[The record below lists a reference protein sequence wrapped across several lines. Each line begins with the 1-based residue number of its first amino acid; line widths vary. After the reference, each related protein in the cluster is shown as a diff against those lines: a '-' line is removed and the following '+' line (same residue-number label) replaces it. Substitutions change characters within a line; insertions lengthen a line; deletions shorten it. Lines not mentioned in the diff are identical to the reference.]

1 MIFYQSFIQLLTPVA
16 TSPDPGLSDESIRR
30 TLQRVALIIFILC
43 ALFWGL
49 VHAKPFL
56 APVVVASLLT
66 MLVLPVAVWLEKR
79 GFKRGWAALI
89 CDLLII
95 TFAASLGIVVVA
107 QAKSIARDWPE
118 VRERLRPQVEYF
130 QNTVEL
136 RTGITT
142 EQQNAQ
148 LGLDE
153 LFRNEPSGEAIAR
166 SSDVEKEI
174 SQTQNSPVIST
185 AGDLLWETL
194 RFLGT
199 ALIVFIYVFFF
210 LLYRQKFTHTLLLLV
225 PRQHQESTR
234 VAINK
239 AGQVSQGYL
248 FGRLLLILCLIV
260 LYSIGFSFSGLD
272 HAILIAVIGGFLS
285 LVPYVGNAIALILA
299 VCMAF
304 FSGGGLAEAGGVVI
318 TYFVA
323 QFFESYVLE
332 PFLIGSRVDL
342 NPVMVILAV
351 ILGSVV
357 WGVTGM
363 AMAIPAL
370 GIVKVICDHI
380 PLLQP
385 FAYLFGQERSPRK
398 FLRARGK
405 RA

>member
-1 MIFYQSFIQLLTPVA
+1 MEASEK
-16 TSPDPGLSDESIRR
+16 PGLGPETTRR

-43 ALFWGL
+43 AMFWGL

-66 MLVLPVAVWLEKR
+66 MLVLPVAVWLENK
-79 GFKRGWAALI
+79 GFRRGWAALV

-95 TFAASLGIVVVA
+95 AFAFSMGVVVVA
-107 QAKSIARDWPE
+107 QAKSIAREWPE
-118 VRERLRPQVEYF
+118 VRERLRPQVEYL
-130 QNTVEL
+130 QNSVEL
-136 RTGITT
+136 RTGITV
-142 EQQNAQ
+142 EQQNAE
-148 LGLDE
+148 LGLDR
-153 LFRNEPSGEAIAR
+153 LFREEPGAEAIAQA
-166 SSDVEKEI
+166 SDVQKEI
-174 SQTQNSPVIST
+174 GPTENSTMITS

-194 RFLGT
+194 QFLGT

-210 LLYRQKFTHTLLLLV
+210 LLYRQKFTRTILLLV
-225 PRQHQESTR
+225 PKQHQESTR
-234 VAINK
+234 EAINK
-239 AGQVSQGYL
+239 AGKVSQGYL
-248 FGRLLLILCLIV
+248 FGRLLLIMCLIV
-260 LYSIGFSFSGLD
+260 LYSIGFSISGLD

-299 VCMAF
+299 VCMSF
-304 FSGGGLAEAGGVVI
+304 FSGGGLTEASMVVI

-332 PFLIGSRVDL
+332 PYLIGSRVDL

-363 AMAIPAL
+363 AIAIPAL
-370 GIVKVICDHI
+370 GIIKVICDHV

-385 FAYLFGQERSPRK
+385 FAFLFGQERSPRRM
-398 FLRARGK
+398 LRARAK
-405 RA
+405 MK